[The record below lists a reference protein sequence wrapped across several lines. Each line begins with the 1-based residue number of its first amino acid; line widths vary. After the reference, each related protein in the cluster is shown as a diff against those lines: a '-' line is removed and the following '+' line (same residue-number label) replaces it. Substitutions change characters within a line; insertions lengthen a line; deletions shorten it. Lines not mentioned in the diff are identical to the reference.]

1 MTRAIFKSA
10 CRCSRA
16 VGVQASACSGG
27 GDTLKRELQQAALAA
42 SGVPQSALR
51 DESAH
56 SFGRRIL
63 RWSELTFAA
72 TEAVLVL
79 IY

>member
-1 MTRAIFKSA
+1 MKKLA
-10 CRCSRA
+10 
-16 VGVQASACSGG
+16 
-27 GDTLKRELQQAALAA
+27 KRELQLGCGAALAA
-42 SGVPQSALR
+42 SGVPPILLAGG
-51 DESAH
+51 
-56 SFGRRIL
+56 FL

>member
-1 MTRAIFKSA
+1 MESEALSKMKKLA
-10 CRCSRA
+10 
-16 VGVQASACSGG
+16 
-27 GDTLKRELQQAALAA
+27 KRELQLGCGAALAA
-42 SGVPQSALR
+42 SGVPPILLAGG
-51 DESAH
+51 
-56 SFGRRIL
+56 FL